1 MPFMRLLFITGL
13 LAFSVTLQGAL
24 AEKEGYYIT
33 MDGDT
38 VSGMLKIRIDYLGEP
53 YFARIQYGIFF
64 EDSINGLI
72 SLRPDSV
79 RRFSFFHEYE
89 WHNFVSIE
97 YYRGFRLFLK
107 LLIEGDGVCLYA
119 HFRQVVDTRTDFG
132 NLAYYLLEY
141 PSSSERDAFFL
152 VKASGENLK
161 YNKYSGKK
169 NISHFFADY
178 PALNRKIK
186 RGLYRYTAVYK
197 MVREYN
203 VWYGEE
209 GDR

>member
-1 MPFMRLLFITGL
+1 MRLLLLIGL
-13 LAFSVTLQGAL
+13 LFISVTLRGEL

-38 VSGMLKIRIDYLGEP
+38 VTGILKVRIDYLGEP
-53 YFARIQYGIFF
+53 YFARIQYGVFF
-64 EDSINGLI
+64 EDSINGLV
-72 SLRPDSV
+72 SLRPDSIQ
-79 RRFSFFHEYE
+79 RFSFFHQYE
-89 WHNFVSIE
+89 WHNFVSQE
-97 YYRGFRLFLK
+97 YYKGFRLFLK
-107 LLIEGDGVCLYA
+107 VLIEGDGVCLYS

-152 VKASGENLK
+152 VKVSGETLK

-169 NISHFFADY
+169 NISLFFADC
-178 PALNRKIK
+178 PLLHRKIQ
-186 RGLYRYTAVYK
+186 RGLYGYTAVYK

-203 VWYGEE
+203 VWYAE
-209 GDR
+209 GAGDF